1 MKLSP
6 HLEVIIAATIWG
18 THGVFVKSLDL
29 PTTTISF
36 FRVAIPTLVLLGY
49 FKAKKINFID
59 VDNKSLM
66 LFASFVF
73 AIKTLLTVL
82 GFQLAPI
89 STVILV
95 GYTWPI
101 FATLFSKIILKE
113 RLATQNIYLL
123 LIAFIGI
130 IFIFFKQT
138 ISFENLEFLGLLF
151 ILIAAIL
158 HAIVIVIFK
167 KESDNNSKYTTIFY
181 QNFIGFLI
189 FLPFLFI
196 NKPLPGLIQ
205 AGIGIS
211 YGAVIGLLG
220 FLFFFSALKKI
231 NASTASHLAYFE
243 VIIAVLFGIL
253 LFHETLAW
261 NTIFG
266 GLLVLISIYFLKK

>member
-6 HLEVIIAATIWG
+6 HLEVIIAATIWS
-18 THGVFVKSLDL
+18 THGIFVKSLDL
-29 PTTTISF
+29 APTTISF
-36 FRVAIPTLVLLGY
+36 FRVAIPTLVLLIY
-49 FKAKKINFID
+49 FRFKKSKLID
-59 VDNKSLM
+59 VDNKALM
-66 LFASFVF
+66 LFASFLF

-95 GYTWPI
+95 AYTWPI
-101 FATLFSKIILKE
+101 FATIFSRIILKE
-113 RLATQNIYLL
+113 KLVARNIYLL
-123 LIAFIGI
+123 LMAFVGI
-130 IFIFFKQT
+130 IFIFFNQT
-138 ISFENLEFLGLLF
+138 ISFENLEFLGLFFML
-151 ILIAAIL
+151 LVAIL

-167 KESDNNSKYTTIFY
+167 KESDKNSKYTTIFY

-196 NKPLPGLIQ
+196 NKPMPTLVQ
-205 AGIGIS
+205 TGIGIT

-243 VIIAVLFGIL
+243 VVGAVLFGIL
-253 LFHETLAW
+253 LFHETLTW
-261 NTIFG
+261 NVVVG
-266 GLLVLISIYFLKK
+266 GLLIIVSIVFLKK

>member
-6 HLEVIIAATIWG
+6 HLEVIIAATIWS
-18 THGVFVKSLDL
+18 THGIFVKSLDL
-29 PTTTISF
+29 APTTISF
-36 FRVAIPTLVLLGY
+36 FRVAIPTLVLLIY
-49 FKAKKINFID
+49 FRFKKSKLID
-59 VDNKSLM
+59 VDNKALM
-66 LFASFVF
+66 LFASFLF

-95 GYTWPI
+95 AYTWPI
-101 FATLFSKIILKE
+101 FATIFSRIILKE
-113 RLATQNIYLL
+113 RLVARNIYLL
-123 LIAFIGI
+123 LMAFVGI
-130 IFIFFKQT
+130 IFIFFNQT
-138 ISFENLEFLGLLF
+138 ISFENLEFLGLFFML
-151 ILIAAIL
+151 LVAIL

-167 KESDNNSKYTTIFY
+167 KESDKNSKYTTIFY

-196 NKPLPGLIQ
+196 NKPMPTLVQ
-205 AGIGIS
+205 TGIGIG

-243 VIIAVLFGIL
+243 VVGAVLFGVI
-253 LFHETLAW
+253 LFHETLTW
-261 NTIFG
+261 NVVVG
-266 GLLVLISIYFLKK
+266 GLLIICSIAFLKK